1 MDVHADGG
9 VRYGE
14 GDRRSSRLALR
25 STTSVATRT
34 NPDDPEGST
43 SLLEQPVPPRPD
55 DTRLRRRG

>member
-14 GDRRSSRLALR
+14 GDRRPSRLALR

-34 NPDDPEGST
+34 NPDDPEGVY
-43 SLLEQPVPPRPD
+43 VPS
-55 DTRLRRRG
+55 